1 MSTLIPEKDISLISA
16 NYRGNEPQ
24 LKITAFTSGVDKDRQ
39 SLSLD
44 RLDLKVKNDFRLY
57 QYSLDGKSISETFRA
72 KYLENFALHGKNT
85 IFGIYLNDNDNGN
98 ELYFYNT
105 KETNESISLK
115 MFFGHKLGPI
125 DRSVGVGIEQS
136 KISIFTGSYQKPI
149 KTLDIFGEVNIRDN
163 LYVSGNISVSGAFD
177 VDSLSIKNLE
187 FVGGSGTNMTLQD
200 AKIFLGDKNK
210 LATHALEIDGGN
222 ISVTNGTGIFQKFN
236 FVGLTY
242 PAANLPTA
250 PAGYIEINVN
260 GLPKKVPYY

>member
-1 MSTLIPEKDISLISA
+1 MMSAFIPEKDISLISA

-24 LKITAFTSGVDKDRQ
+24 LKITAFTSGEHKDRQ
-39 SLSLD
+39 SLTLD

-72 KYLENFALHGKNT
+72 KYLNNFAIHGENT
-85 IFGIYLNDNDNGN
+85 VFGIYSNPSGND
-98 ELYFYNT
+98 LYFLNT
-105 KETNESISLK
+105 TETNQPISLK
-115 MFFGHKLGPI
+115 MFFGHRLGAL
-125 DRSVGVGIEQS
+125 DRGVGVGVEQAKLS
-136 KISIFTGSYQKPI
+136 VFTGSYAKPT
-149 KTLDIFGEVNIRDN
+149 KFVDIFGEVNIRDN

-187 FVGGSGTNMTLQD
+187 FVGGSGTNMCLQD

-210 LATHALEIDGGN
+210 IATHALEIDGGN
-222 ISVTNGTGIFQKFN
+222 ISVINGTGIFQKFN

-242 PAANLPTA
+242 PSASLPNA
-250 PAGYIEINVN
+250 PAGYIEINVG